1 MSLQDRLTAQ
11 DTVSLLSTGATLSL
25 VVAGS
30 VTGGSYNFALFF
42 LLLVAISAF
51 YDLYLLLFRSH
62 STLIWVISL
71 LVLLIKGPVWF
82 SGLGVLRERG
92 GDLGELGGIP
102 GFSRF
107 SGSGERDW
115 NLPMPGGFATQDAGA
130 GNAPTQAQ
138 GQFPSSGGF
147 RLGGDEEEQGHT
159 PGGPSPGR
167 NGYQTI
173 G

>member
-1 MSLQDRLTAQ
+1 MFGIISHELRASNIPFRQ
-11 DTVSLLSTGATLSL
+11 
-25 VVAGS
+25 
-30 VTGGSYNFALFF
+30 F

-107 SGSGERDW
+107 SGSGERGMSDGMAAVWLTDVDW